1 MKNRK
6 KKDILFLC
14 QFFYPEYVSSATL
27 PFQTALAYAKAGYKV
42 GALCGY
48 PKEYSDKKVRLKEK
62 IRGIEIKR
70 LKYLQLERSNFLGRL
85 INYFSFTFAA
95 LLNVWRMKDYKYV
108 IVYSNPPVLPI
119 VALLGDKLFHTKI
132 IFVAY
137 DLYPEI
143 AIKTGVLDSGSIIS
157 KVMRWINKELYSKA
171 YKVVALSSEMKEFM
185 RKNRKI
191 DPDKI
196 VIIPN
201 WDTTVRSKN
210 DGHKNRFEEEY
221 KGKIVIS
228 YLGNMGTCQDMETL
242 IGAIRELKDEPKIQF
257 LFAGHGNKK
266 ENLKEIVKREQL
278 KNVKI
283 LDFLQGKDFEDALE
297 ISTCSVVSLEKGLVG
312 LCVPSK
318 TYSYIE
324 AGIPI
329 IAIMEE
335 SDITRELKIHK
346 NGIRIINGDERTI
359 INFLL
364 RLLND
369 LDFAQELKKAA
380 IRKREFQELRKESL
394 KIYITL
400 IDETI

>member
-27 PFQTALAYAKAGYKV
+27 PFQTALAYSKAGYKV

-70 LKYLQLERSNFLGRL
+70 LKYLQLERSNFIGRL
-85 INYFSFTFAA
+85 INYFSFTFAV
-95 LLNVWRMKDYKYV
+95 LLNVWRIKDYKYV

-119 VALLGDKLFHTKI
+119 VALLANKLFHTKI

-185 RKNRKI
+185 RKNRNI
-191 DPDKI
+191 DSDRI
-196 VIIPN
+196 VVIPN
-201 WDTTVRSKN
+201 WDTTVKSKD

-266 ENLKEIVKREQL
+266 ESLKEIVNREKL

-297 ISTCSVVSLEKGLVG
+297 ISTCSVVSLEKGLAG

-324 AGIPI
+324 AGIFI

-335 SDITRELKIHK
+335 SDITRDIEEYENGYVIPNEHVDLLVAVLKSM
-346 NGIRIINGDERTI
+346 
-359 INFLL
+359 L
-364 RLLND
+364 
-369 LDFAQELKKAA
+369 
-380 IRKREFQELRKESL
+380 KES
-394 KIYITL
+394 KNVKQIRFNAGQEIKNKYKSKKRFKDYINL
-400 IDETI
+400 VK